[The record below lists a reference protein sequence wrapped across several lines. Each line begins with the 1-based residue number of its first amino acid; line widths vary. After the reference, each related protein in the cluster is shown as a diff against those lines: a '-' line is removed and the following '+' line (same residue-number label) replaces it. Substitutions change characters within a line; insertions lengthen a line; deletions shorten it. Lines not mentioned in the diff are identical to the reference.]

1 MKVSLQPVTLD
12 QKELLR
18 KMLKVYEQ
26 ELTGEDDPG
35 DYKYLDSY
43 WEKENRKPY
52 FIKVNKT
59 ISGFALVNRHTLI
72 QKEGYNLAE
81 FYIRKEFRNQGIGKK
96 AAYKLFDMFP
106 GKWEIR
112 EMNSNPKAQAFWNKV
127 IAAYT
132 KTHFE
137 EVWLNDSNW
146 RGTVQTFQTDC
157 RIA

>member
-18 KMLKVYEQ
+18 KMLKAYEQ
-26 ELTGEDDPG
+26 ELTGKDDPG

-72 QKEGYNLAE
+72 QKESYNLAE

-127 IAAYT
+127 IATYT

-137 EVWLNDSNW
+137 EIWLNDSNW

>member
-18 KMLKVYEQ
+18 KMLKAYEQ
-26 ELTGEDDPG
+26 ELTGEDNPG

-52 FIKVNKT
+52 FITVNKT

-72 QKEGYNLAE
+72 QKKGYNLAE
-81 FYIRKEFRNQGIGKK
+81 FYIRKEFRNQGIGKQ

-106 GKWEIR
+106 GKWEVR
-112 EMNSNPKAQAFWNKV
+112 QMTSNPKAQAFWNKV

-132 KTHFE
+132 NNHFE
-137 EVWLNDSNW
+137 EVWLNDNNW
-146 RGTVQTFQTDC
+146 RGAVQTFQTDS
-157 RIA
+157 RTA

>member
-1 MKVSLQPVTLD
+1 MKVNLRLITLEE
-12 QKELLR
+12 KGLLR

-26 ELTGEDDPG
+26 ELTGEANPG
-35 DYKYLDSY
+35 EYKYLDLY

-52 FIKVNKT
+52 FITVNK
-59 ISGFALVNRHTLI
+59 IVSGFALVNRHTLI

-81 FYIRKEFRNQGIGKK
+81 FYIQKGFRNQGVGKE

-106 GKWEIR
+106 GKWETR
-112 EMNSNPKAQAFWNKV
+112 QMSSNSKAQAFWNKV

-132 KTHFE
+132 NNHFE
-137 EVWLNDSNW
+137 EVWFDDSNW
-146 RGTVQTFQTDC
+146 RGAVQTFDT